1 MNKVTL
7 ALAAATAGLMLLSVH
22 LWRQL
27 DTERNRTQQNTQLQT
42 SAANAKHDQPVP
54 ARNAAAP
61 TRQTPPQVARTVSPP
76 DQYREQQRRRQEA
89 RKRILDDP
97 RERERLKELS
107 RQSIRAANSDLAQE
121 LQLTDAEHDALI
133 ELLAE
138 HDMQTTAMTDRDPSL
153 GYPTNDYLAFRERL
167 ERDIADLLGR
177 EKAQQYAAYEDAWQV
192 RNQVQQLRGELSPG
206 DALTEQQNRQLL
218 AALQKERA
226 SFNEDMQQ
234 RVPSERR
241 IGGRSLWNGAK
252 LILDSAST
260 LPAQEQF
267 LRQAEEFV
275 RRQRQ
280 HAAEILNERQLR
292 VFVRM
297 QDQLLAR
304 ERLETRTTT
313 LVEQGI

>member
-7 ALAAATAGLMLLSVH
+7 ALAAATAGLALLSIH

-27 DTERNRTQQNTQLQT
+27 EAVQHKELQT
-42 SAANAKHDQPVP
+42 PLANTEHDRP
-54 ARNAAAP
+54 APAQNAAP
-61 TRQTPPQVARTVSPP
+61 TTPQAPSRVARSVGPP
-76 DQYREQQRRRQEA
+76 DLNSEQRRRQEA

-97 RERERLKELS
+97 RERERLKEVTRLG
-107 RQSIRAANSDLAQE
+107 IRAANSDLAQE

-153 GYPTNDYLAFRERL
+153 GYPTNDYLAFRDRL
-167 ERDIADLLGR
+167 ERDIADLLGP
-177 EKAQQYAAYEDAWQV
+177 EKARQYAVYEDAWQV
-192 RNQVQQLRGELSPG
+192 RNQVQELRGHLSPG
-206 DALTEQQNRQLL
+206 DALTEQQNRLLL

-226 SFNEDMQQ
+226 SFNEDMER
-234 RVPSERR
+234 RVPGERR
-241 IGGRSLWNGAK
+241 IGGRGLWDGAK
-252 LILDSAST
+252 LIVDSAST

-267 LRQAEEFV
+267 LKQAEEFT
-275 RRQRQ
+275 RRQRLR
-280 HAAEILNERQLR
+280 ASEILTERQLR

-304 ERLETRTTT
+304 ERLEARTTT